1 MILQSSENGGTVGG
15 DTPARVAWH
24 GATAM
29 LSWHHHHRHV
39 PSGGHATGSC
49 RAVAGTAVRRFGL
62 VAGDVC
68 GVDGQM
74 FYVRYSE
81 NILRGERG
89 GQRNGGRKKN
99 RV

>member
-1 MILQSSENGGTVGG
+1 
-15 DTPARVAWH
+15 
-24 GATAM
+24 M

-68 GVDGQM
+68 GVGGQM
-74 FYVRYSE
+74 FYVRHSE

-89 GQRNGGRKKN
+89 GQRNGGRKKIEFEPCSRHDGGA
-99 RV
+99 RVSVRPWLSQTCL